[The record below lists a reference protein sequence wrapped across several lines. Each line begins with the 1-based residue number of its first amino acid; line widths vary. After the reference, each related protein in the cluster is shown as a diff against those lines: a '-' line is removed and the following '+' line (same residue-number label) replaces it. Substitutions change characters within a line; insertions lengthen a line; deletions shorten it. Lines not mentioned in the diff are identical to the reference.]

1 MDTLQGMRVFAR
13 VVDSGSFTSAAQALD
28 LSTAQVSRLI
38 SDLEAHL
45 QTRLLHRTTRR
56 LALTEA
62 GERYLERCR
71 GILEDIEVAEAEA
84 AGAHIRPCG
93 RLRVQSLMGMGQHH
107 LVPMIARY
115 GALFPDVVIELTLS
129 QRNPDMLEEGQDV
142 LITGERQLPDSEF
155 VAQRLG
161 SIHSVLCA
169 SPGYLQQR
177 GVPRSVDDL
186 ERHVCLRL

>member
-71 GILEDIEVAEAEA
+71 GILEDIEVAEA
-84 AGAHIRPCG
+84 
-93 RLRVQSLMGMGQHH
+93 
-107 LVPMIARY
+107 
-115 GALFPDVVIELTLS
+115 
-129 QRNPDMLEEGQDV
+129 
-142 LITGERQLPDSEF
+142 
-155 VAQRLG
+155 
-161 SIHSVLCA
+161 
-169 SPGYLQQR
+169 
-177 GVPRSVDDL
+177 
-186 ERHVCLRL
+186 

>member
-1 MDTLQGMRVFAR
+1 LEDIEVAEAEAAGAHIRPCGRLRV
-13 VVDSGSFTSAAQALD
+13 Q
-28 LSTAQVSRLI
+28 SRLI

-93 RLRVQSLMGMGQHH
+93 RLRVQS
-107 LVPMIARY
+107 R
-115 GALFPDVVIELTLS
+115 
-129 QRNPDMLEEGQDV
+129 
-142 LITGERQLPDSEF
+142 LIS
-155 VAQRLG
+155 
-161 SIHSVLCA
+161 
-169 SPGYLQQR
+169 
-177 GVPRSVDDL
+177 DL
-186 ERHVCLRL
+186 E

>member
-115 GALFPDVVIELTLS
+115 GALFPDV
-129 QRNPDMLEEGQDV
+129 
-142 LITGERQLPDSEF
+142 
-155 VAQRLG
+155 
-161 SIHSVLCA
+161 
-169 SPGYLQQR
+169 
-177 GVPRSVDDL
+177 
-186 ERHVCLRL
+186 

>member
-62 GERYLERCR
+62 GERYLS
-71 GILEDIEVAEAEA
+71 GA
-84 AGAHIRPCG
+84 AGSSRTSRSPRPK
-93 RLRVQSLMGMGQHH
+93 
-107 LVPMIARY
+107 PPARTS
-115 GALFPDVVIELTLS
+115 AP
-129 QRNPDMLEEGQDV
+129 
-142 LITGERQLPDSEF
+142 
-155 VAQRLG
+155 AAA
-161 SIHSVLCA
+161 CA
-169 SPGYLQQR
+169 CSR
-177 GVPRSVDDL
+177 
-186 ERHVCLRL
+186 

>member
-71 GILEDIEVAEAEA
+71 GILEDIESPRPKPPARTSAPA
-84 AGAHIRPCG
+84 AA
-93 RLRVQSLMGMGQHH
+93 
-107 LVPMIARY
+107 
-115 GALFPDVVIELTLS
+115 
-129 QRNPDMLEEGQDV
+129 
-142 LITGERQLPDSEF
+142 
-155 VAQRLG
+155 
-161 SIHSVLCA
+161 CA
-169 SPGYLQQR
+169 CSR
-177 GVPRSVDDL
+177 
-186 ERHVCLRL
+186 